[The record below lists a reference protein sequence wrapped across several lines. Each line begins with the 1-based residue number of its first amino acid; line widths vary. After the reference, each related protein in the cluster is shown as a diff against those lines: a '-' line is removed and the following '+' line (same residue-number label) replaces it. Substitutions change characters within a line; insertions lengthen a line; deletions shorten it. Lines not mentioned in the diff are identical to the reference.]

1 MRRYNLQSLFGKR
14 KTLYL
19 SLGIMLISVL
29 SLTVVYAALSQVLN
43 ISGSTEI
50 AASNWDIYLDNVIVR
65 TGSVSAN
72 APSISGNNNLSFTA
86 NLKTPGDYYEFSVD
100 VVNDG
105 TIDAMIDS
113 IVKTP
118 ELTEEQSKFFKFEA
132 TYQNGD
138 PIATKQTLKTKTRTP
153 LIVRVEFRKDLT
165 AADLPKTTT
174 SLNLKL
180 TLVYVQSD
188 GTGSEISNNGV
199 ATNLKKPACTL
210 SVLGS
215 KYNGWYNTTPTI
227 TINTTPGYS
236 KITDY
241 IITTNQATDLNSIN
255 YDNILN
261 KKQTTDTPGTTWY
274 GYAKDEM
281 GNVAQCSTNI
291 KVDTT
296 APSIPTTGKITISG
310 SSAAATLASASGSTD
325 KTSNILEYRYAIL
338 NTSTKP
344 SKTSTVFST
353 NRSFTRSCGQRY
365 YAYAIAIDKAG
376 NKSDVY
382 AMGYAEDGANA
393 YSGWSTCTKSCGGGT
408 QTRTNT
414 CALITTGLAQSCN
427 SQDCCS
433 QVKYGSW
440 SEPTACSVS
449 CGGGTQTQTR
459 AKTSMYDGRSCGTET
474 QTLNCNT
481 HSCCSQTYSS
491 GGYWTGCTVSCGGGT
506 QDYYSKL
513 YSSYDDS
520 SCGTIKTTSQS
531 CNTHAC
537 CQSPVYY
544 TEYGGSSLACTKF
557 AAQNMGGS
565 ANYTNGKLF
574 VCTTSAATKCVVA
587 SATTCGKLGGTYF
600 YFYYCP

>member
-72 APSISGNNNLSFTA
+72 APSISGNNLSFTA
-86 NLKTPGDYYEFSVD
+86 NLLKPGDYYEFSVD

-118 ELTEEQSKFFKFEA
+118 ELTAEQSKFFKFEA

-188 GTGSEISNNGV
+188 GTGSVINNNGV
-199 ATNLKKPACTL
+199 ATDLEKPTCSLT
-210 SVLGS
+210 VQGS
-215 KYNGWYNTTPTI
+215 RYNGWYNTPPTI
-227 TINTTPGYS
+227 TINTSPGYS
-236 KITDY
+236 EITDY
-241 IITTNQATDLNSIN
+241 IITTNPAPNLNSIN
-255 YDNILN
+255 YDNVKTKTSQSN
-261 KKQTTDTPGTTWY
+261 TTGTTWY
-274 GYAKDEM
+274 GYAKDAM
-281 GNVAQCSTNI
+281 GNVASCSTHI

-296 APSIPTTGKITISG
+296 PPTTPSGGSISVSG
-310 SSAAATLASASGSTD
+310 SNPTATLGAVSGSNDGTG
-325 KTSNILEYRYAIL
+325 SGNIQYRYL
-338 NTSTKP
+338 VQKNTTNVPDKNSGLFT
-344 SKTSTVFST
+344 TSQT
-353 NRSFTRSCGQRY
+353 FTRACGTTY
-365 YAYAIAIDKAG
+365 YAYAVAVDDAG
-376 NKSDVY
+376 NKSNVY
-382 AMGYAEDGANA
+382 QIGTASDAPNQYVNYGGCSKA
-393 YSGWSTCTKSCGGGT
+393 CGGGIKT
-408 QTRTNT
+408 ALNE
-414 CALITTGLAQSCN
+414 CALITTTNSQSCN
-427 SQDCCS
+427 TQSCCS
-433 QVKYGSW
+433 STYADSWSGYGS
-440 SEPTACSVS
+440 CSAT
-449 CGGGTQTQTR
+449 CGGGT
-459 AKTSMYDGRSCGTET
+459 MYRYRYMYSAYDNSYCFTET
-474 QTLNCNT
+474 QTAPCNT
-481 HSCCSQTYSS
+481 HSCCQE
-491 GGYWTGCTVSCGGGT
+491 
-506 QDYYSKL
+506 
-513 YSSYDDS
+513 
-520 SCGTIKTTSQS
+520 
-531 CNTHAC
+531 
-537 CQSPVYY
+537 PEYY
-544 TEYGGSSLACTKF
+544 TNYGSVTACQNFAAQHMGGSS
-557 AAQNMGGS
+557 
-565 ANYTNGKLF
+565 NYSNGKLRLCKSANDLIN
-574 VCTTSAATKCVVA
+574 CTVA